1 MDSQDIIHLLKD
13 FMISSITFLY
23 QWLTSD
29 GEILGF
35 ILAVL
40 HILVSCT
47 LLICSILS
55 HTIYPIWQFK
65 LGAYIC
71 MVLVWLQHV
80 FLNVCIFTV
89 AELSLTKLVPP
100 SNIYLSYFYKKLLG
114 ENIFEAMTNL
124 IAAESIGIGCF
135 TLELV
140 SILSAHIYSLYDIQ
154 L

>member
-1 MDSQDIIHLLKD
+1 MRVEIIQVLKES
-13 FMISSITFLY
+13 MISSTRFLY
-23 QWLTSD
+23 QWLTTD

-40 HILVSCT
+40 HVLVSCS
-47 LLICSILS
+47 LLFCNVLA

-65 LGAYIC
+65 LGVYIC
-71 MVLVWLQHV
+71 MSLVWLQHL

-89 AELSLTKLVPP
+89 AELSLTKLTPP
-100 SNIYLSYFYKKLLG
+100 SNLYFAYVYKKLLG

-124 IAAESIGIGCF
+124 IAMETIGIGCF
-135 TLELV
+135 TLEMI